1 MKSHKIN
8 YLVVGTFV
16 VLMLAATIAAIAI
29 LSGRTGAS
37 DPYYTRYQDVSGLK
51 VGSKV
56 LFMGFP
62 VGQIEK
68 IEFERDKAAGLN
80 FLVEISV
87 LRKWRIPADSVAR
100 IRTSGLLS
108 AVAIDIRAGE
118 SESML
123 ESGSHIRGQG
133 RVDVFA
139 AVTDAANTLRD
150 LTEDEIRPLIKNV
163 SKYIDTFGQALS
175 KDGSAL
181 LADLAVVAD
190 KLEQRG
196 PELIENFTV
205 VSGQARELLGPP
217 NSDNLADILAD
228 LATASSNVAALTEDE
243 RLSAT
248 LGNIERASANIEQ
261 ITDSTGKRLEELLG
275 EQTVVKVRQALDDVA
290 NAARN
295 VATLSS
301 ELISTRKKIDAL
313 LEQAHGLVT
322 DTRPDLSQAVG
333 DLRYMLHTI
342 ARHID
347 AITYNLE
354 GTSRNMYEFSRQI
367 RNNPGVLLSGKA
379 PADNATA
386 TSQ

>member
-1 MKSHKIN
+1 
-8 YLVVGTFV
+8 
-16 VLMLAATIAAIAI
+16 
-29 LSGRTGAS
+29 
-37 DPYYTRYQDVSGLK
+37 
-51 VGSKV
+51 
-56 LFMGFP
+56 
-62 VGQIEK
+62 
-68 IEFERDKAAGLN
+68 
-80 FLVEISV
+80 
-87 LRKWRIPADSVAR
+87 VAR

>member
-1 MKSHKIN
+1 MKSHKLN
-8 YLVVGTFV
+8 YLIVGTFV
-16 VLMLAATIAAIAI
+16 ILMLTATITAIAI
-29 LSGRTGAS
+29 LSGRTGATDS
-37 DPYYTRYQDVSGLK
+37 FYTTYTDVSGLK

-68 IEFERDKAAGLN
+68 IGLEHGKDGRLN

-87 LRKWRIPADSVAR
+87 LRDWPIPSDSVAR

-108 AVAIDIRAGE
+108 AVAIDIRVGD
-118 SESML
+118 SEEL
-123 ESGSHIRGQG
+123 LAPGSRMNGQG

-139 AVTDAANTLRD
+139 AVTDAANTLRE
-150 LTEDEIRPLIKNV
+150 LTEGEIRPLIKNV
-163 SKYIDTFGQALS
+163 SKYINTFGEALS
-175 KDGSAL
+175 TDGAAL

-196 PELIENFTV
+196 PELIENFV
-205 VSGQARELLGPP
+205 GVSRQAQELLGPP
-217 NSDNLADILAD
+217 NSENISNMLEDM
-228 LATASSNVAALTEDE
+228 ATASHNVAVFSGDG

-261 ITDSTGKRLEELLG
+261 ITDSTGERLDELLG
-275 EQTVVKVRQALDDVA
+275 EQTVVKVRQALD
-290 NAARN
+290 N
-295 VATLSS
+295 VADAAENVAALSK
-301 ELISTRKKIDAL
+301 ELIATRKKIDAL
-313 LEQAHGLVT
+313 LEQTHGLVA
-322 DTRPDLSQAVG
+322 DARPDLTQAVG
-333 DLRYMLHTI
+333 DLRHTLHTI

-354 GTSRNMYEFSRQI
+354 GSSRNIYEFSRQI
-367 RNNPGVLLSGKA
+367 RNNPGVLLTGRA